1 MVANFIKKEKIIM
14 IFYFNVKGESV
25 GITPERIFQ
34 GGKNSNA
41 ITFVG
46 AVADVDVVSARFE
59 YDVDL
64 KVENAV
70 LKRDENFSAIKL
82 SDEFGNGYTAW
93 TCDLP
98 ATVSAKSGLV
108 NLQFFITTP
117 TGSVI
122 STSAVSFDVE
132 DGVDNSEPVKSDT
145 YEQVLAS
152 LSALKAQVDNLELGG
167 SEETET
173 DTGTKLYRY
182 QVNGTFVDHMSSTTF
197 RMVDL
202 VFISTRNLDISEYGL
217 TYAMRTSLA
226 FIDGCVEEE
235 DEDYSVGRYLPIKVF
250 SGSGLNSILMMD
262 HMGPTVKEFIFE
274 NIVIDEC
281 TISEI

>member
-1 MVANFIKKEKIIM
+1 M

-34 GGKNSNA
+34 GGKNANA

-64 KVENAV
+64 KVENAL
-70 LKRDENFSAIKL
+70 LKRDDNFSAIKL

-98 ATVSAKSGLV
+98 ACVSAKSGLV

-132 DGVDNSEPVKSDT
+132 DGVDSSEPVKSDT
-145 YEQVLAS
+145 YEQVLES

-167 SEETET
+167 NEETET
-173 DTGTKLYRY
+173 STGTKLYRY
-182 QVNGTFVDHMSSTTF
+182 KVNGTFIDHMSNTTF

-202 VFISTRNLDISEYGL
+202 VFISTRNLDISQYEL

-226 FIDGCVEEE
+226 FIDGYVEDPGLEF
-235 DEDYSVGRYLPIKVF
+235 SSQRYLPIKVF
-250 SGSGLNSILMMD
+250 SGAGINSILMMD

-274 NIVIDEC
+274 NVVIDEC
-281 TISEI
+281 TITEV